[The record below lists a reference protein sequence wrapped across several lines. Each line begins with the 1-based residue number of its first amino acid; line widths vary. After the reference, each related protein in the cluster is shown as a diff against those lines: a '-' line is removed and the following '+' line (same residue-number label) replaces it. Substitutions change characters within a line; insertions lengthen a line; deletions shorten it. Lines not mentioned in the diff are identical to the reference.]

1 MLPTNKLQG
10 STRTGFVWDE
20 RSMWHDSGNHFGP
33 RSRWLEPAPHPESPD
48 TKRRIKNLFD
58 VSGLTA
64 RLVPITA
71 RPATDI
77 ELGRVH
83 AADYIARIKSIASAG
98 GGNIAKIA
106 TTHIGETGFEIA
118 ALAAGGAI
126 AAVDAVIDGT
136 VDNCYVLMRP
146 PGHHAE
152 AADGKGFCV
161 FNNAAIAARHAI
173 DRHGLS
179 RVALVDW
186 DAHHG
191 NGAQQIFWEDPRVL
205 AISIHQDRAFPLSVG
220 DITEIGGGDG
230 VGHTI
235 NIPLPPGSG
244 EGAFV
249 AAFERV
255 VIPALRQFR
264 PDLIIVPCGFDA
276 GFQDPTARLM
286 LSSESFRILTGMMME
301 AAAALCGGRLVLVH
315 EGGYAIHSVP
325 FHALATI
332 ETLSRHR
339 TEVVDPFLAAVRS
352 GPSTA
357 LLPHQ
362 EAVIAEVAARICA
375 AGHVEDRS
383 NAPVAPHQR
392 RTAS

>member
-1 MLPTNKLQG
+1 MK
-10 STRTGFVWDE
+10 TGFVWDE

-33 RSRWLEPAPHPESPD
+33 RSRWLEPASHPESSD
-48 TKRRIKNLFD
+48 SKRRIKNLLD
-58 VSGLTA
+58 VSGLSA
-64 RLVPITA
+64 RLNPMAA
-71 RPATDI
+71 RHATDSEI
-77 ELGRVH
+77 GRVH
-83 AADYIARIKSIASAG
+83 TADYIARIKSIAAAG
-98 GGNIAKIA
+98 GGNIAKVA
-106 TTHIGETGFEIA
+106 TTHIGESGYEIA

-126 AAVDAVIDGT
+126 AAVEAVVSGTID
-136 VDNCYVLMRP
+136 NAYVLMRP

-161 FNNAAIAARHAI
+161 FNNGAIAARHAI
-173 DRHGLS
+173 DAHGLS

-191 NGAQQIFWEDPRVL
+191 NGAQQIFWDDPRVL
-205 AISIHQDRAFPLSVG
+205 AVSIHQDRAFPLSVG
-220 DITEIGGGDG
+220 DISENGGGDA
-230 VGHTI
+230 VGYTI

-255 VIPALRQFR
+255 ILPALHHFR
-264 PDLIIVPCGFDA
+264 PELIIVPCGFDA

-286 LSSESFRILTGMMME
+286 LSSDSFRKLTEFMMQ
-301 AAAALCGGRLVLVH
+301 AAAVLCDGRLVLVH

-332 ETLSRHR
+332 ETLVQHR
-339 TEVVDPFLAAVRS
+339 TEVVDPFLAAVAS
-352 GPSTA
+352 SPYAA

-362 EAVIAEVAARICA
+362 EAAIAAAEQLSIA
-375 AGHVEDRS
+375 HPP
-383 NAPVAPHQR
+383 NR
-392 RTAS
+392 RQ